1 MTKEGKLNKY
11 IDYLHD
17 ELIKPMLLNIEKT
30 EN

>member
-1 MTKEGKLNKY
+1 MTKQGKLNKD

-17 ELIKPMLLNIEKT
+17 ELIIPMLLNIEKT